1 MLPFESGRDS
11 ARAFAPPMPRQQLI
25 PDRGLGQTAPKAQ
38 TSNIAHG
45 IFQPQPVRAGD
56 SFSNIQDALKND
68 RGSVQIQS
76 TNLQQQRFDSG
87 SSPKLSVAQG
97 IQRQAPRAQG
107 SLPGLPVRDFSFDAQ
122 LTTADV
128 NSSTD
133 DDDDDY
139 DYFKHCRHN
148 EHGAGLSSRNPI
160 SKHSRTSS
168 AATASMIR
176 NWIKHFTPRELVSVN
191 AACSIFS
198 PGTNWPGN
206 VNLRQSETSSQSSR
220 HQRTAQQTLTSLV
233 LTAEA
238 ERSSSTGHLKQVSNP
253 GTLVAKAPN
262 HTQAATLLSSS
273 LQQPAL
279 RNTNSMPPPT
289 ISIDQLSKGLNSP
302 SATKRP
308 RVSRKQPEPSGR
320 LFKNISH

>member
-11 ARAFAPPMPRQQLI
+11 ARAFAPPLPRQQLI

-68 RGSVQIQS
+68 RGCAQMQS
-76 TNLQQQRFDSG
+76 ANVQQQRFDSG
-87 SSPKLSVAQG
+87 SSPKLSVA
-97 IQRQAPRAQG
+97 RV
-107 SLPGLPVRDFSFDAQ
+107 PGLPVRDFSFDAQ

-133 DDDDDY
+133 DDEDDY
-139 DYFKHCRHN
+139 DYFQHCRHN
-148 EHGAGLSSRNPI
+148 EHGAGLSTRNPI
-160 SKHSRTSS
+160 SKDSRTSS

-206 VNLRQSETSSQSSR
+206 VNFRQSETSSQSSR
-220 HQRTAQQTLTSLV
+220 QQRTEQQTLTSLV
-233 LTAEA
+233 LKAEA
-238 ERSSSTGHLKQVSNP
+238 ERSSSTGHSQQMLNP
-253 GTLVAKAPN
+253 GSLVAKAHN
-262 HTQAATLLSSS
+262 QTQAATLQSSS

-289 ISIDQLSKGLNSP
+289 ISVDQLSKGLNSP
-302 SATKRP
+302 SAIKRP

-320 LFKNISH
+320 LFKSMPY

>member
-1 MLPFESGRDS
+1 
-11 ARAFAPPMPRQQLI
+11 MPRQQLI

-38 TSNIAHG
+38 TSNVAHG

-56 SFSNIQDALKND
+56 AFSNIQDALKND
-68 RGSVQIQS
+68 RGCAQIQS
-76 TNLQQQRFDSG
+76 ANVQQQRFDSG
-87 SSPKLSVAQG
+87 SSPKLSVAHAQG
-97 IQRQAPRAQG
+97 AQRQAPRAQG
-107 SLPGLPVRDFSFDAQ
+107 SLPGLPVRDFGFDAQ

-128 NSSTD
+128 NSSSD

-139 DYFKHCRHN
+139 DYFQHCRHN

-160 SKHSRTSS
+160 SKDSRTSS

-220 HQRTAQQTLTSLV
+220 QQRIAQPTLTSLV
-233 LTAEA
+233 LKAEA
-238 ERSSSTGHLKQVSNP
+238 ERSSFTGHSQQMSNP

-262 HTQAATLLSSS
+262 QTQAATLLSSS

-308 RVSRKQPEPSGR
+308 RVSRQQPEPSGK
-320 LFKNISH
+320 LFKNMSH